1 MASKIVTH
9 FDPKPIPDR
18 QFDWTALDE
27 STYDGAEDSSTR
39 HEIGYGRTEA
49 EAIADLRRLLDEKA
63 DWETPIEQIEEGYV

>member
-1 MASKIVTH
+1 MAGKIITH

-18 QFDWTALDE
+18 QFDWYAVDE
-27 STYDGAEDSSTR
+27 NYDGAEDSSTR